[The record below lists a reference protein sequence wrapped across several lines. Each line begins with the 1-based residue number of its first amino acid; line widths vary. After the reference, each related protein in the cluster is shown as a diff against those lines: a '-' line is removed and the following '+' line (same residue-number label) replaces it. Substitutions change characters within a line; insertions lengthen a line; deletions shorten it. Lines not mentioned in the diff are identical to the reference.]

1 MTVRDNWI
9 RLWTRYW
16 SRESRRHLRVDPERA
31 EFFAGNF
38 VLKQVDAGLVQ
49 VFAGL
54 GVDELW

>member
-1 MTVRDNWI
+1 MQRGK
-9 RLWTRYW
+9 
-16 SRESRRHLRVDPERA
+16 ESRRHLRAEPERA